1 MSTAVERLAA
11 ATDVAELPAIKQ
23 DIEAEYQ
30 AEKILYDNATAQY
43 NEIRIAANEYRQL
56 ASVHEQ
62 NMRNL
67 DADQLVGA
75 RYVGLLNTP
84 H

>member
-11 ATDVAELPAIKQ
+11 ATETSELPNIKQ

-43 NEIRIAANEYRQL
+43 KEAQTIATDYKNLSNTHKSAM
-56 ASVHEQ
+56 SK
-62 NMRNL
+62 L
-67 DADQLVGA
+67 DADSLVGA
-75 RYVGLLNTP
+75 RYVELINTQ
-84 H
+84 